1 MKHYTE
7 TQQKIFDLIT
17 PMTIP
22 SGVGTKDNAC
32 TIAAL
37 NLSLSGELTDKIP
50 DCCSEVIGKWAI
62 LIQDA
67 MPAAMRNSERYKML
81 VPYLAGTS
89 REPKKE
95 AARLKTI
102 LDWMWNTVLP
112 SLQTIADK
120 NNFGRAWQNMLTLKT
135 ADASDDASNAAVA
148 AAAANAAAKASNAAA
163 ANAAAAA
170 ANAAS
175 NASNAAVAAA
185 AAAAYDASND
195 SNAAV
200 AAAADAAAYA
210 AAYDSNAAAYAAADA
225 AADAAAYGAASAAD
239 ACYTASYAAYV
250 SNTSSD
256 IWETFD
262 PISLLEKLILVGEPV
277 RKK

>member
-89 REPKKE
+89 RDPKKE
-95 AARLKTI
+95 AARFKTI

-135 ADASDDASNAAVA
+135 ADASDD
-148 AAAANAAAKASNAAA
+148 
-163 ANAAAAA
+163 
-170 ANAAS
+170 
-175 NASNAAVAAA
+175 ASNAAVAAA